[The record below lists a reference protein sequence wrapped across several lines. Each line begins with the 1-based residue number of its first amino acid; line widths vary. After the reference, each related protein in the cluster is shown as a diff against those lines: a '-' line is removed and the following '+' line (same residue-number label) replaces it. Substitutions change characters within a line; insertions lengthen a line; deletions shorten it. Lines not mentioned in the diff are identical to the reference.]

1 MIKNFPISAT
11 CFAAAALLF
20 NLPALAQIAGALVI
34 DSTGNIGINTATPQT
49 VLQVRG
55 GGGNSLAGSNSGV
68 FIDEDSGGHPRI
80 ELRSDASNLTPYI
93 DFTTSLSADYQG
105 RIMLQGGLMTVYG
118 VPISNPQMPTGK
130 WKDWEYAMVS
140 TDGTFTLAQAAH
152 SSLRYKKDVK
162 PLVDNYRA
170 LLSLQIKS
178 FTYKDSGDQA
188 YGFIAE
194 EVHDAG
200 LTNLVNYDK
209 GGRPDSILHRGLPF
223 YLLEAMKL
231 LNQDIETL
239 QKEGKALRDTVA
251 KQQQMIDGLV
261 KAASR

>member
-1 MIKNFPISAT
+1 MTKNFPISAVS
-11 CFAAAALLF
+11 FAAAALLF
-20 NLPALAQIAGALVI
+20 AGPALAQIAGALVI
-34 DSTGNIGINTATPQT
+34 DQTGNVGINTATPQT
-49 VLQVRG
+49 VLQIQG
-55 GGGNSLAGSNSGV
+55 GGAGALAGSNNGI
-68 FIDEDSGGHPRI
+68 FLDEDSGGHPRI
-80 ELRSDASNLTPYI
+80 ELRANSTALGPYI
-93 DFTTSLSADYQG
+93 DFTTDLSKDYQG
-105 RIMLQGGLMTVYG
+105 RIMLQNGVMTFYG
-118 VPISNPQMPTGK
+118 APLANPAMPTGK

-140 TDGTFTLAQAAH
+140 TDGSFTIAQAAH

-261 KAASR
+261 KAASH